1 MAAQKKKIELYSNEY
16 FGVCMLGGIMS
27 CGLTHTAVTPLDLVK
42 CNMQANPQQFNK
54 GLGAGLSTIYK
65 ARGAAGLMTGWGPT
79 LVGYSVQGAL
89 KFGLYEYFKY
99 KYASFVTPENAYK
112 YRDLLYL
119 SASASGEFFADIGL
133 SAFEAVKVRVQTTLD
148 PQTLKPTV
156 FKGLSDG
163 IPHIM
168 KTEGAGALFA
178 GLAPLWM
185 RQIPYTMMKFFGFER
200 AVELIYKNL
209 PKKKEEYNKFQQL
222 LVSFAGGY
230 AAGIFCAAV
239 SHPADTVVSKLNKD
253 KTATIGKILKETPT
267 MDLFTKGLGTRIIM
281 IGTLTG
287 LQWLIYDTFKTLAGL
302 PTAGA
307 KAPAPAAAAAAPA
320 AAKPAAAAPAPAA
333 KPAAAPAP
341 VAAAAPAAAKPAE
354 KKH

>member
-1 MAAQKKKIELYSNEY
+1 L
-16 FGVCMLGGIMS
+16 S
-27 CGLTHTAVTPLDLVK
+27 CGLTHTAMTPLDLVK
-42 CNMQANPQQFNK
+42 CNMQANPSEFK
-54 GLGAGLSTIYK
+54 SLGGSLQRIYG
-65 ARGAAGLMTGWGPT
+65 ARGVAGLMTGWGPT
-79 LVGYSVQGAL
+79 LAGYSVQGAL

-99 KYASFVTPENAYK
+99 KYASFVTPEQAYK

-133 SAFEAVKVRVQTTLD
+133 SAFETIKVRMQTTLN
-148 PQTLKPTV
+148 PQTLVPHY
-156 FKGLSDG
+156 KGLFDG
-163 IPHIM
+163 IS
-168 KTEGAGALFA
+168 KVTAAEGVTPLFA
-178 GLAPLWM
+178 GIAPLWM

-200 AVELIYKNL
+200 AVELIYKSL

-239 SHPADTVVSKLNKD
+239 SHPADTVVSILNKD
-253 KTATIGKILKETPT
+253 KSKTIGGILKETPALT
-267 MDLFTKGLGTRIIM
+267 LMTKGLGTRIIM

-287 LQWLIYDTFKTLAGL
+287 LQWLIYDTFKTVMGF

-307 KAPAPAAAAAAPA
+307 KAPPTASTAAAATPAPAKPAAAAAAVATAAAPAPKPAAAPAAAAAPKAAAAAPA
-320 AAKPAAAAPAPAA
+320 ADA
-333 KPAAAPAP
+333 
-341 VAAAAPAAAKPAE
+341 

>member
-1 MAAQKKKIELYSNEY
+1 MSKKIELYSNEY
-16 FGVCMLGGIMS
+16 FGVCMIGGVMS

-42 CNMQANPQQFNK
+42 CNMQANPAEFNK
-54 GLGAGLSTIYK
+54 GLGGGLSKIYA
-65 ARGAAGLMTGWGPT
+65 ARGFGGLMTGWGPT
-79 LVGYSVQGAL
+79 LAGYSVQGAL

-99 KYASFVTPENAYK
+99 KYATFVTPEQAYK

-133 SAFEAVKVRVQTTLD
+133 SAFEAVKVRTQTTLD
-148 PQTLKPTV
+148 PVTLKPAYN
-156 FKGLSDG
+156 GLVDG
-163 IPHIM
+163 MGKIV
-168 KTEGAGALFA
+168 KAEGAGALFA

-200 AVELIYKNL
+200 AVELIYKSL
-209 PKKKEEYNKFQQL
+209 PKKKDEYNKFQQL

-239 SHPADTVVSKLNKD
+239 SHPADTVVSILNKD
-253 KTATIGKILKETPT
+253 KTKTIGGILKETPVAT
-267 MDLFTKGLGTRIIM
+267 LLTKGLGTRIIM

-307 KAPAPAAAAAAPA
+307 KAPAPGAAAQ
-320 AAKPAAAAPAPAA
+320 
-333 KPAAAPAP
+333 
-341 VAAAAPAAAKPAE
+341 
-354 KKH
+354 KK